1 MSIYKPFPPL
11 VNSDGNTPDVFIIA
25 EIGINHN
32 GDLKIAKQLIDQSK
46 AAGCDAV
53 KFQKRTIDVVYSP
66 DVLDQPRE
74 SPWGSTQRDQ
84 KMGLEFGSAEYDEIN
99 RYCNE
104 IGIIWF
110 ASAWDIPSQ
119 IFLRQYNCPY
129 NKVAS
134 AMTTHVAFLGEVAS
148 EKKMTFISTGMCTLD
163 DVDHAV
169 KIFRDA
175 DCPFV
180 LLHTVSTYPAKES
193 DLNLAVMATLRERYK
208 CPVGYSGHEPS
219 VSPSV
224 IAGALGAQV
233 IERHVTL
240 DRSMYGSDQSASL
253 ESAGLI
259 NLVSTIRKING
270 CVGNGEKQII
280 DAEKEVAKKLRYWE

>member
-1 MSIYKPFPPL
+1 
-11 VNSDGNTPDVFIIA
+11 
-25 EIGINHN
+25 
-32 GDLKIAKQLIDQSK
+32 
-46 AAGCDAV
+46 
-53 KFQKRTIDVVYSP
+53 
-66 DVLDQPRE
+66 
-74 SPWGSTQRDQ
+74 
-84 KMGLEFGSAEYDEIN
+84 MGLEFGLTEYNEIN
-99 RYCNE
+99 RYCDE
-104 IGIIWF
+104 LGIIWF

-119 IFLRQYNCPY
+119 KFLRQYNSRY

-134 AMTTHVAFLGEVAS
+134 AMTTHVEFLKEVAS

-163 DVDHAV
+163 DVDKAV
-169 KIFRDA
+169 NIFREA
-175 DCPFV
+175 ECPFV

-224 IAGALGAQV
+224 IAATLGAQV

-253 ESAGLI
+253 ESAGLLS
-259 NLVSTIRKING
+259 LVSTIRKISE
-270 CVGNGEKQII
+270 CVGDGEKRVI

>member
-1 MSIYKPFPPL
+1 MSIYKPIPPL
-11 VNSDGNTPDVFIIA
+11 VNSDGKTPEVFIIA

-84 KMGLEFGSAEYDEIN
+84 KMGLEFGVAEYDEIN

-104 IGIIWF
+104 VGIIWF

-119 IFLRQYNCPY
+119 NFLRQYNCPY

-193 DLNLAVMATLRERYK
+193 DLNLAVMATLRERYE

-240 DRSMYGSDQSASL
+240 ERSMYGSDQSASL
-253 ESAGLI
+253 EPAGLL
-259 NLVSTIRKING
+259 NLVSTIRKISE
-270 CVGNGEKQII
+270 CVGNGEKQVI

>member
-1 MSIYKPFPPL
+1 MSIYKPIPPL
-11 VNSDGNTPDVFIIA
+11 VNSDGNTPEVFIIA

-84 KMGLEFGSAEYDEIN
+84 KMGLEFGVAEYDEIN

-104 IGIIWF
+104 VGIIWF

-119 IFLRQYNCPY
+119 NFLRRYNCPY

-193 DLNLAVMATLRERYK
+193 DLNLAVMATLRERYE

-253 ESAGLI
+253 EPAGLL
-259 NLVSTIRKING
+259 NLVSTIRKISE
-270 CVGNGEKQII
+270 CVGNGEKQVI

>member
-1 MSIYKPFPPL
+1 MSNYQPFPPL
-11 VNSDGNTPDVFIIA
+11 VNSEDDTPNVFIIA

-66 DVLDQPRE
+66 DVLNQLRE

-84 KMGLEFGSAEYDEIN
+84 KMGLEFGLTEYNEIN
-99 RYCNE
+99 RYCGE
-104 IGIIWF
+104 LGIIWF

-119 IFLRQYNCPY
+119 KFLRQYNSRY

-134 AMTTHVAFLGEVAS
+134 AMTTHVEFLKEVAS

-163 DVDHAV
+163 DVDKAV
-169 KIFRDA
+169 NIFREA
-175 DCPFV
+175 ECPFV

-224 IAGALGAQV
+224 IAATLGAQV

-253 ESAGLI
+253 ESAGLRS
-259 NLVSTIRKING
+259 LVSTIRKISE
-270 CVGNGEKQII
+270 CVGDGEKRVI

>member
-1 MSIYKPFPPL
+1 MSIYKPIPPL
-11 VNSDGNTPDVFIIA
+11 VNSDGNAPDVFIIA

-84 KMGLEFGSAEYDEIN
+84 KMGLEFGVAEYDEIN

-104 IGIIWF
+104 VGIIWF

-119 IFLRQYNCPY
+119 NFLRQYNCLY

-134 AMTTHVAFLGEVAS
+134 AMTTHVAFLKEVAS

-163 DVDHAV
+163 DVDQAV

-253 ESAGLI
+253 ESAGLL
-259 NLVSTIRKING
+259 NLVSTIRKISE
-270 CVGNGEKQII
+270 CVGNGEKQVM

>member
-1 MSIYKPFPPL
+1 MSIYKPIPPL
-11 VNSDGNTPDVFIIA
+11 VNSDGNAPDVFIIA

-84 KMGLEFGSAEYDEIN
+84 KMGLEFGEAEYDEIN

-104 IGIIWF
+104 VGIIWF

-119 IFLRQYNCPY
+119 KFLRKYNCQY

-253 ESAGLI
+253 ESAGLL
-259 NLVSTIRKING
+259 NLVSTIRKISE
-270 CVGNGEKQII
+270 CVGNGEKQVM